1 MFYFVFLT
9 KIKQK
14 MLKIKEKVVSLSQKF
29 NNYDVRIYSS
39 EQ

>member
-14 MLKIKEKVVSLSQKF
+14 MLKNEEKVVSLSQKF
-29 NNYDVRIYSS
+29 NNV
-39 EQ
+39 

>member
-14 MLKIKEKVVSLSQKF
+14 MLKIKEKVVSLSKKF
-29 NNYDVRIYSS
+29 NNV
-39 EQ
+39 

>member
-14 MLKIKEKVVSLSQKF
+14 MLKNKEKVVSLSQKF
-29 NNYDVRIYSS
+29 NNV
-39 EQ
+39 